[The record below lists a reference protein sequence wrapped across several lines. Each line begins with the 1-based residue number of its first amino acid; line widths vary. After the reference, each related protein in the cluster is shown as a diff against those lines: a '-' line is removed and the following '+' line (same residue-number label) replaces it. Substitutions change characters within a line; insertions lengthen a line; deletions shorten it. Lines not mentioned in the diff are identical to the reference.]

1 MNPALKAQQFRGTT
15 TRRHRL
21 DFYLHLPPA
30 YQATP
35 RKRWPLLLFLHGA
48 GERGRSLKKILQHGP
63 PKLIAAGRSFPFIV
77 VAPQCPAGATW
88 DDETLLAL
96 LDHVQR
102 RHRVHPQKIFLSG
115 LSMGGYGTWSLGLNH
130 PHRFAALAPICGGGD
145 LIGLLLAE
153 GRRLRQ
159 LKNLPVWAFH
169 GAKDDVVPL
178 VESERMIQALREL
191 GNPARLT
198 VYPEADHDSWTETYE
213 NPELYAWL
221 LKGRA

>member
-1 MNPALKAQQFRGTT
+1 MKPALKAQRFRSSTP
-15 TRRHRL
+15 RRHRL
-21 DFYLHLPPA
+21 DFYLYLPTEYEA
-30 YQATP
+30 NS

-48 GERGRSLKKILQHGP
+48 GERGHSLKKILKHGP
-63 PKLIAAGRSFPFIV
+63 PKLIAAGQSFPFIV
-77 VAPQCPAGATW
+77 VAPQCPAGVTW
-88 DDETLLAL
+88 DDEALLAL

-102 RHRVHPQKIFLSG
+102 RHRVHPKKIFLSG
-115 LSMGGYGTWSLGLNH
+115 LSMGGYGAWSLGLNH

-145 LIGLLLAE
+145 LIDLLLAE

-169 GAKDDVVPL
+169 GAKDDVVPP
-178 VESERMIQALREL
+178 VESERMVQALREL

-198 VYPEADHDSWTETYE
+198 INPEAAHDAWTETYE